1 MTSETTNFEARSGD
15 TGVDLNDGTTP
26 IAGGRTTDRP
36 TEAVGTSEVIG
47 RVAAPPQLESTPEHF
62 HFWVGRDRLVE
73 TNQFVRTE
81 SAVEGQT
88 VQFFGLID
96 EVRRSSRK
104 RDILEEYDVADGDA
118 LYEPPFKADGV
129 TYARASVLRSTP
141 DILTPALEQSLVHL
155 GGEEEARFAY
165 GFTDMKRPL
174 AVGLLRN
181 GARSTAGPALIDLA
195 YLLGEQGGHLN
206 VNGMAGVA
214 AKSSFL
220 LTVVKLILNA
230 ALPPQVG
237 APPTLAGVNDGRPSA
252 DPLHVVPVVLN
263 VKGEDLMWINQRN
276 RDFEQDRERHAR
288 DWRALGIE
296 PTSFTDARFFT
307 PTLPGTDGEPTVA
320 GCEATAYSWS
330 VSDILADDLFQFLFS
345 EEDGS
350 TEIMMGLVRDYVAGV
365 TEDDGRTLRADA
377 PQTWGEL
384 LRDIRRQAD
393 DPPDK
398 MYGKG
403 TWRAVYRRLTSII
416 DEGRNIFPSRARRG
430 NPLRVARPRTTP
442 PQVIDINSL
451 PINLQR
457 FVVAAIFKQV
467 VEARTGRDAVPSLRY
482 LIVLDELNR
491 FAPRGSSD
499 PITRL
504 LERVATE
511 MRSQGII
518 LFGAQQMASQVS
530 TKIIE
535 MSSIRVLGRTGPA
548 ELQDKVWQSWEKPAR
563 RQATLLK
570 QEEKLVTQPT
580 FRQPMLVRVPHPAWA
595 MRKEDIAPLPLDQL
609 PGA

>member
-1 MTSETTNFEARSGD
+1 MANDSANFEARSGD
-15 TGVDLNDGTTP
+15 VGVKRGNAAP
-26 IAGGRTTDRP
+26 IPDMEAEGQTARTAGG
-36 TEAVGTSEVIG
+36 GEVIG

-62 HFWVGRDRLVE
+62 HFWVERDRLVE

-81 SAVEGQT
+81 STVGGQA
-88 VQFFGLID
+88 VQFFGIID

-118 LYEPPFKADGV
+118 LFEPPFKPEGV
-129 TYARASVLRSTP
+129 TYARASVLRTTP
-141 DILTPALEQSLVHL
+141 DIFTPALEQSVVQL

-165 GFTDMKRPL
+165 GFTEMKRAL

-181 GARSTAGPALIDLA
+181 GARATAGPALIDLA

-220 LTVVKLILNA
+220 LTVVRLLLDVARPRRA
-230 ALPPQVG
+230 ADTPRSDRPEG
-237 APPTLAGVNDGRPSA
+237 AARRAG
-252 DPLHVVPVVLN
+252 PLHVVPIVLN

-276 RDFEQDRERHAR
+276 RDFELDRERHAQ
-288 DWRALGIE
+288 DWRALGVE
-296 PTSFTDARFFT
+296 PEAFTDASFFS
-307 PTLPGTDGEPTVA
+307 PTLPGTDAEPTVA

-330 VSDILADDLFQFLFS
+330 LSDVLAGDLFQFLFS

-350 TEIMMGLVRDYVAGV
+350 TEIMMGLVRDYAASI
-365 TEDDGRTLRADA
+365 TQEDGRTLRNDA
-377 PQTWGEL
+377 PQTWEEL
-384 LRDIRRQAD
+384 LREIRRQAD

-403 TWRAVYRRLTSII
+403 TWRAVYRRLSNII
-416 DEGRNIFPSRARRG
+416 DEGRSIFPFRARRG
-430 NPLRVARPRTTP
+430 NPLRVVRPRTSP
-442 PQVIDINSL
+442 PQVVDINSL
-451 PINLQR
+451 PVSLQR
-457 FVVAAIFKQV
+457 FVVAAVLRQI
-467 VEARTGRDAVPSLRY
+467 VEARTGRGAVPGLRY

-518 LFGAQQMASQVS
+518 LLGAQQMASQVS

-548 ELQDKVWQSWEKPAR
+548 ELQDKVWQSWDKPAR
-563 RQATLLK
+563 RQATVLK
-570 QEEKLVTQPT
+570 QEDKLVMQPT